1 MNNMRDTAEVSIN
14 KVGTILRVMRAGK
27 SLNRF
32 EAEVLG
38 DHVLPST
45 IAGLRA
51 QGHLFLASWERVP
64 TRFGKLVRVRRY
76 TYVGRV

>member
-1 MNNMRDTAEVSIN
+1 MDNVRDMAEFSIN
-14 KVGTILRVMRAGK
+14 KVEAILRVMLAGK

-32 EAEVLG
+32 EAEVFG

-51 QGHLFLASWERVP
+51 QGYLFLASWERVP